1 VNVSRQVIQ
10 ADAPHAGLIWGMI
23 AYAYAQNDIPHVMGN
38 AVRHIV
44 FTEMRLQMLEGHLV
58 IRD

>member
-1 VNVSRQVIQ
+1 
-10 ADAPHAGLIWGMI
+10 
-23 AYAYAQNDIPHVMGN
+23 VMGN